1 MNGESLQTHER
12 FITVFGLRVRVQV
25 HGEGPPVLLING
37 LGANVATWTPLIK
50 QLHGFQVIGFDAPGT
65 GLSQAPK
72 VPYKVARMVEV
83 ATRVLDAV
91 GVERADVLGYSLGGS
106 VAQRLA
112 YQEPQRVRRLVL
124 VSSSCGIGGVPGSLR
139 ALLAVSTPARHYAKT
154 AHRVT
159 MRVVNLAPAE
169 KDSRPIKE
177 EVRDWHHEAAPSL
190 LGYALQ
196 MAAFTTF
203 HSLPWLHDVAQ
214 PTLVMSGSHDRL
226 MPMANSAVLSAYL
239 GNARLHVVQGWGHY
253 LLHDAASGAAIT
265 IADFLAADDL
275 VSSSAWTNASTVTPA
290 DMARSLQAAPRSAHP
305 GTLTSKVIRGLC
317 RTRTGEVT
325 RT

>member
-1 MNGESLQTHER
+1 VNAESLQTHER
-12 FITVFGLRVRVQV
+12 FITVSGRRVRVHV
-25 HGEGPPVLLING
+25 TGEGPPVLLING
-37 LGANVATWTPLIK
+37 LGANVATWKPLVQ

-65 GLSQAPK
+65 GRSQAPK
-72 VPYKVARMVEV
+72 LPYPVARMVEV
-83 ATRVLDAV
+83 ASRLLDAV

-112 YQEPQRVRRLVL
+112 YEEPQRVRRLVL

-169 KDSRPIKE
+169 KNSRSIKE

-214 PTLVMSGSHDRL
+214 PTLVISGTDDRL
-226 MPMANSAVLSAYL
+226 MPTANSAVLAAYL
-239 GNARLHVVQGWGHY
+239 GDARLHIVEGWGHY
-253 LLHDAASGAAIT
+253 LLHDAASGAGAT
-265 IADFLAADDL
+265 VADFLGADDL
-275 VSSSAWTNASTVTPA
+275 VSSSAWTDARTVTPE
-290 DMARSLQAAPRSAHP
+290 DMARFLRTAARSAHP
-305 GTLTSKVIRGLC
+305 GFVTGKVIRGLC
-317 RTRTGEVT
+317 RPRASSK
-325 RT
+325 